1 MDLKNT
7 GKMKGDEV
15 AQVYAHSIDG
25 SIKVPINQ
33 LKCFQIITLLPGES
47 KTLTFKIPA
56 SELSFYNIE
65 TNDFKT
71 EQGK

>member
-7 GKMKGDEV
+7 CKMKGDEV
-15 AQVYAHSIDG
+15 AQIYAHSIDG

-47 KTLTFKIPA
+47 KNTYIQN
-56 SELSFYNIE
+56 SGI
-65 TNDFKT
+65 
-71 EQGK
+71 